1 MRRRRVGTTISAAGG
16 VDGTL
21 TFLGDPA
28 DDVAAVRDG
37 GKYRGIAC
45 GNPLEDR
52 FRLSVEA
59 LIRWIVKD

>member
-1 MRRRRVGTTISAAGG
+1 MMWLRFETAESI
-16 VDGTL
+16 
-21 TFLGDPA
+21 
-28 DDVAAVRDG
+28 
-37 GKYRGIAC
+37 RGIAC